1 MQEKQQRI
9 VAIVGPTA
17 VGKTDLSIALAK
29 HFNGEI
35 ISGDSMQVYRG
46 MDIGTAKI
54 TPAEMQDVPH
64 HLLDIIDPG
73 ESYNVVRFQAMA
85 KTAIEEITARQRLP
99 FLVGGTGLY
108 VNSLLYDYHF
118 SGKTDRSYR
127 DSLEALPAEALYAKL
142 MAIRPDLQGTI
153 KKNDRFRIIRALE
166 IIKTT
171 GEEFVHDFDMPNNY
185 ESPYKLCLIGLNM
198 DRQRLYDRINH
209 RVDRMLDTG
218 LLAELEILLR
228 KGYNEK
234 IQALQAIGYKELI
247 AYLHGFCSME
257 EAVDLLKK
265 NTRHF
270 AKRQI
275 TWFKRDPNIR
285 WFNVDTMS
293 PEELFEASS
302 AYIKESLYK

>member
-29 HFNGEI
+29 RFNGEI